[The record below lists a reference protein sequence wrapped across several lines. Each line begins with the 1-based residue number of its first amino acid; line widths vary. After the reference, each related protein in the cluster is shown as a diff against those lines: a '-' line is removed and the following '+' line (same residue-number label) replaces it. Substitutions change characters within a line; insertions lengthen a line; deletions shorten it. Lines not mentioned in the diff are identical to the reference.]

1 MTISRDAVDGF
12 GATVGQAPVG
22 RTTTPSIGHRAA
34 VLPRSDA
41 PADPARAGRF
51 EALRQL
57 GEGGMGE
64 VALVRDHD
72 IGRTVALKR
81 PLGTLDAS
89 SLQRFAREVRTVG
102 KLEHPSI
109 VPIHDVGIDDDG
121 RHYFVMKYVEGDTLA
136 HVISRLAAGD
146 PAYVSRYSF
155 EYRTQVFT
163 QLLYA
168 MKYAHARG
176 VIHRDIKPENVM
188 VGPYGEVMLMDWGI
202 ARELDGGAPPDVV
215 GMPSNAVLEG
225 INPFHTTVGSILGTP
240 AYMSPEQARGDIAAL
255 DERSDIYSL
264 CVLFHELLTVRHYLH
279 KERTTIGLLTT
290 IANGDDLSLG
300 EWLSVAST
308 TGVPVELVHFL
319 RFGLRRR
326 PADRYASI
334 DAMLGELD
342 SIRDGRVTIRCHLS
356 FLKRLTGI
364 FNRAINAHPAVA
376 TVGLTLTGGAAL
388 VGVYSCVRALLH
400 AAGG

>member
-1 MTISRDAVDGF
+1 MTISRNSADGF
-12 GATVGQAPVG
+12 GETIGQAPG
-22 RTTTPSIGHRAA
+22 ERTTNPSIGHRAA
-34 VLPRSDA
+34 VLPRSDK
-41 PADPARAGRF
+41 PSDPVGAGRF
-51 EALRQL
+51 EALRKL

-81 PLGTLDAS
+81 PLKTLDAS

-121 RHYFVMKYVEGDTLA
+121 RHYFVMKYVEGETLA
-136 HVISRLAAGD
+136 HVIARLAAGD
-146 PAYVSRYSF
+146 PTYVARYSF

-202 ARELDGGAPPDVV
+202 ARELDGGAPADVV
-215 GMPSNAVLEG
+215 GMPSDAVLAG
-225 INPFHTTVGSILGTP
+225 INPFHTTAGSILGTP

-264 CVLFHELLTVRHYLH
+264 CVLFHELLTARHYLH
-279 KERTTIGLLTT
+279 NERTTIGLLTA
-290 IANGDDLSLG
+290 IASGDDLSTG
-300 EWLSVAST
+300 EWLSLSAS
-308 TGVPVELVHFL
+308 GVPVELVHFL

-326 PADRYASI
+326 PADRYPSI
-334 DAMLGELD
+334 DAMLGELA
-342 SIRDGRVTIRCHLS
+342 SIRDGRVPIRCHLS
-356 FLKRLTGI
+356 FLKRVTGI
-364 FNRAINAHPAVA
+364 FNRAINMHPAVA
-376 TVGLTLTGGAAL
+376 TVGITLTAGAAL
-388 VGVYSCVRALLH
+388 VGIYSCVRALIH
-400 AAGG
+400 VAGG